1 MPQPGRAKRNERKS
15 GKTAPSHH
23 DKLQTEATRA
33 AAEAIAQQLEGCIE
47 RNSDRMIRTL
57 TILDLDFLAIAA
69 ISTWIKARAD
79 QAIVIKH
86 DVKEAIRDVPMMP

>member
-1 MPQPGRAKRNERKS
+1 MPRPGRAKGE
-15 GKTAPSHH
+15 GKGGGSTAPSHH
-23 DKLQTEATRA
+23 DKSQAEATRA
-33 AAEAIAQQLEGCIE
+33 AAEAIARQLEGCIE

-79 QAIVIKH
+79 QAIVIKR
-86 DVKEAIRDVPMMP
+86 DVEEAIRDVPMMP